1 VSNILRPAEA
11 LSLRISG
18 PALPE
23 LVANTLREAIGD
35 GRLVAGQR
43 LPSEPQLA
51 EQLGVSRAT
60 LRQALA
66 LLTQEGLLVR
76 QHGRG
81 TFVSS
86 LPASALRGNLAELTS
101 TTRMILEQGY
111 QPGVAGTRVQVGIVE
126 QRLADLFDMP
136 AGTRFVHI
144 SRTRLANGQP
154 AVYSEEYLPEAILG
168 AHAQALQNG
177 PGDWSL
183 YDMLTQAG
191 VAVSFA
197 TCKVVPAVV
206 TEALAS
212 CFHIPVGHLLL
223 LLKQLHYTQS
233 GQPVLYCENYHNSD
247 IIEFQL
253 VRKA

>member
-1 VSNILRPAEA
+1 MANILRPNEV

-18 PALPE
+18 PALPD
-23 LVANTLREAIGD
+23 LVATTLRDAIAD
-35 GRLVAGQR
+35 GRLAPGQR
-43 LPSEPQLA
+43 LPAEPQLA

-86 LPASALRGNLAELTS
+86 LPTSTMRGNLAELTS
-101 TTRMILEQGY
+101 TTQMIREQGY
-111 QPGVAGTRVQVGIVE
+111 QPGVAGCRVAIVAG
-126 QRLADLFDMP
+126 QPWLADLFDLP
-136 AGTRFVHI
+136 VDAQFVHI

-154 AVYSEEYLPEAILG
+154 AVYSDEYLPERMLG
-168 AHAQALQNG
+168 ARAESLQHG

-183 YDMLTQAG
+183 YDMLNEAG
-191 VAVSFA
+191 VAVAFA

-206 TEALAS
+206 SEALSAR
-212 CFHIPVGHLLL
+212 FRLPVGHPLL
-223 LLKQLHYTQS
+223 LLKQLHYTQA
-233 GQPVLYCENYHNSD
+233 GLPVLYCENYHSSD
-247 IIEFQL
+247 IIEFQI